1 MRVAVVGHVEWIS
14 FTRVERLPTSGEIVH
29 GDDGWEEPGGG
40 GSVAALQL
48 RKLAGGCD
56 FFTAV
61 GDDELGRRAV
71 AELGDLGVSVHAAVR
86 AGAATRRAVTFVEPG
101 GERTITTL
109 GPRLHADASD
119 PLPWDRLDGADAVY
133 VCAADP
139 EAVRR
144 ARRARVLVATSR
156 VLDLVVAAG
165 VELDALVGSAGDP
178 AERGDPSA
186 LGVPPGLVVRTE
198 GPRGGSFVDGRDGAR
213 GRYEAAPPPGPVV
226 DTYGGGDC
234 FVAGLTWALASGLD
248 RDEAIA
254 FAARCG
260 ASAVT
265 GRGVHAGQLTFSDLE
280 RDGWAS
286 GRRRE
291 GGAR

>member
-14 FTRVERLPTSGEIVH
+14 FTRVEHLPVSGEIVH
-29 GDDGWEEPGGG
+29 GGDGWEEPGGG

-101 GERTITTL
+101 GERTIATL
-109 GPRLHADASD
+109 GPRLHAEATD
-119 PLPWDRLDGADAVY
+119 PLPWERLDGADAVY
-133 VCAADP
+133 VSAADP

-144 ARRARVLVATSR
+144 ARTARVLVATSR
-156 VLDLVVAAG
+156 VLDLVAAAG

-178 AERGDPSA
+178 AEVGEPAA
-186 LGVPPGLVVRTE
+186 LGVSAALAVRTE
-198 GPRGGSFVDGRDGAR
+198 GPLGGSFVAGRDGER
-213 GRYEAAPPPGPVV
+213 GRYEAAPLPGPIV
-226 DTYGGGDC
+226 DTYGGGDS
-234 FVAGLTWALASGLD
+234 FVAGLTWALAAGLD
-248 RDEAIA
+248 RDEAIG

-260 ASAVT
+260 AAAVA
-265 GRGVHAGQLTFSDLE
+265 GRGVHAGQLTSSDLPE
-280 RDGWAS
+280 EAGARAR
-286 GRRRE
+286 RRRE
-291 GGAR
+291 GPR